1 MNRLLLIAL
10 LFIARF
16 SLGQTFT
23 FTQRFSDDSLGKY
36 GFRTSSFYI
45 SDTVK
50 KIWLVNGKDLR
61 GYTKK
66 KVIEWLGKPEKIDSL
81 KDGRVYMDYNIT
93 RNIVHMY
100 LRLKNNKVIS
110 VSDTINEQKSNNGI
124 DNGVTWFG
132 RAGGDGHVGEAPP
145 QKRTEI
151 IVKDPVI
158 LVKIINGDTTKKE
171 YGVDSLFDSKDVFK
185 KYLIDHIK
193 YPEVEKEANIMGTVY
208 VSFVLEKD
216 STITN
221 IQVLQEVKDGP
232 GLAKEAVRVMKQ
244 VPNMPPRKE
253 NGKPIKVMY
262 WVGIRFVI
270 D

>member
-1 MNRLLLIAL
+1 MNRLVLIAL

-23 FTQRFSDDSLGKY
+23 FTQKFSDDSLGKY

-61 GYTKK
+61 GFSRK
-66 KVIEWLGKPEKIDSL
+66 KVVEWLGKPERTDSL

-100 LRLKNNKVIS
+100 LRLKNNKVVS
-110 VSDTINEQKSNNGI
+110 VSDTIIEQISNTIMI
-124 DNGVTWFG
+124 DNI
-132 RAGGDGHVGEAPP
+132 GDYHVREVAPP
-145 QKRTEI
+145 GRTEI

-158 LVKIINGDTTKKE
+158 LAKIINVDTIKDGH
-171 YGVDSLFDSKDVFK
+171 GVDTLFDSKDIFK
-185 KYLIDHIK
+185 RYLIDHIK
-193 YPEVEKEANIMGTVY
+193 YPMVELEAGVMGTVY
-208 VSFVLEKD
+208 LSFVLEKD

-221 IQVLQEVKDGP
+221 VKVLHEVKDGP
-232 GLAKEAVRVMKQ
+232 GIAKEAVRVMKQ
-244 VPNMPPRKE
+244 LPNMPPRKE
-253 NGKPIKVMY
+253 NGKAIKVMY
-262 WVGIRFVI
+262 GVAIRFVI